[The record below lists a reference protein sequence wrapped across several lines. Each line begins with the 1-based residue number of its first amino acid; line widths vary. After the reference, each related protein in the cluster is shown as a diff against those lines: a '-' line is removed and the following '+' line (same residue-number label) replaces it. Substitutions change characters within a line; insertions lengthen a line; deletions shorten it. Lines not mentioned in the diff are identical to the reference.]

1 MEPTSKQSLHTTI
14 SSAIHPLSEMVTPKV
29 ERDETT
35 ETTYVP
41 FKDNVIVISKEQQL
55 IQAGVCFLATVIS
68 DNYISLDGYLSEYKK
83 VLSEGSDIDFSTPI
97 TSQILSV

>member
-29 ERDETT
+29 ERDETA

-41 FKDNVIVISKEQQL
+41 FKDNIIVISKEQQL